1 MVTGVSG
8 RTVGAVYVVFSMFCV
23 GLTLNVPQSPPVP
36 GVQFAAQLTPLG
48 AVTGSFVTVAL
59 IFTGAPNTREDG
71 GVSADDVQLIET
83 EFAGVIVTMAV
94 AVATGVATVVAV
106 IVTTPPPVGTA
117 VGA

>member
-1 MVTGVSG
+1 
-8 RTVGAVYVVFSMFCV
+8 VFKPFCV

-59 IFTGAPNTREDG
+59 IFTGAPNAKDDG

-83 EFAGVIVTMAV
+83 EFAGVIVTIAV

-117 VGA
+117 LGA